1 MRWSLFHEHFNQT
14 GVPIRSDNALGWAVL
29 SHVDMI
35 DGKAC
40 FSGKKEAK
48 TLISLS
54 RSSLAAEAS
63 A

>member
-1 MRWSLFHEHFNQT
+1 
-14 GVPIRSDNALGWAVL
+14 
-29 SHVDMI
+29 MI